1 MLKNTADLA
10 IEYLE
15 LLRQISQTFKRPY
28 GLPEGFD
35 ESGLKRPPHHREK
48 PKRLHRIITLL
59 SEDGTVCDQRRYWQE
74 LTQKIDQFRSSQTD
88 WEMVRQLGKACA
100 LKRAETL
107 PYEARREAISM
118 AESLVMAEQ
127 ELRRVKKC
135 LEQYKDV
142 SISQEGLKR
151 SAWEYLWAVERY
163 QGRCLARAFLPDNY
177 DVTLLDFCANSG
189 AVRGYNGVQFTR
201 HLRSSTNARKL
212 IQEAAAIRPE
222 LELEPLTAILN
233 RSHG

>member
-59 SEDGTVCDQRRYWQE
+59 SEDGTVCDQRLYWQG

-107 PYEARREAISM
+107 PFEARREAISM

-163 QGRCLARAFLPDNY
+163 QGRCLARVFLPDNY
-177 DVTLLDFCANSG
+177 DTTLLAFCANSG
-189 AVRGYNGVQFTR
+189 AVQGYNGVQFTR
-201 HLRSSTNARKL
+201 YLRSANARKL
-212 IQEAAAIRPE
+212 IQEAAEIRSE